1 MADWPNLDLEATTAR
16 ARLRSLIRAR
26 VHRQGKTT
34 APTAARSAAAP
45 LEDAGSVPASV
56 EAGRSGLGKVL
67 LRFKQP
73 YSATLRG
80 RTIEIISTER
90 AEEIDVE
97 RVREIRL
104 EPERIGCELSFI
116 VSDGRTVALHGIDP
130 AKAKTLRRAVFDAGL
145 TALAERTDE
154 AALSNAEAVIAYA
167 AGGGDFLQRRDVE
180 GILAKTQHA
189 GIPTEWPGYLE
200 GQDLTRRLHNVR
212 RFSERDP
219 ERIRYDA
226 NTAFIERYGAEIG
239 AAAVAAERT
248 RLARAAEDGRL
259 AKAEAAVK
267 ALTSTGRTVQR
278 IDAQKAL
285 DAVRA
290 AGLPT
295 GWPAEAD
302 DHPAADRL
310 RRVAAFAAS
319 TAEETA
325 ARINNELIGRHG
337 LELAEEAVALERARL
352 DDPGVRARL
361 KDAER
366 AMAEVLDGDVIAQR
380 DAVDALRT
388 RISDAGL
395 PGQWAAEIDDSPVA
409 RHLRRVLCV
418 LETDTETLVREAN
431 DAFVRKHGDEIA
443 RDAVAAQRAKLHDA
457 APVEAVETAE
467 SAIEEAENTDRY
479 LQEDDLRTLRRI
491 AAAPGLPREWPPELN
506 RQKLPKR
513 LKRIRDFLDE
523 EPGAQQRRLNTQFVE
538 RHATELTKEALDAQ
552 RALLAGRTDTAVL
565 NRLEEMIGEVS
576 RPRRYLGR
584 RRMNEIRRAFERT
597 GLPTEWPGEI
607 GEEDLPRRLAA
618 VQAFGAADADAL
630 RDDCNRR
637 FVAREL
643 EERRELLDSVEKTP
657 LSAEQ
662 REAVCRDDDRNLVVA
677 GAGSGKSSVMIAKA
691 ALIVE
696 RGDARHDEILMLAY
710 AENAKTDLTQ
720 RIAARLGERAAKL
733 IDIKTVHGLGLTI
746 IGDAEEERPSV
757 AAWAADPKA
766 RSALIKNAARLAAR
780 DPVHGPALT
789 RWLAY
794 GGPPPDPPPL
804 KSMDEYREYIRAREL
819 RTLQGELVKSYE
831 ELAIANFLFVQQIPY
846 RYEAPYKLRTAT
858 RSRQQYAPDFHLT
871 GTDIYIE
878 HFAINADGRTPPF
891 IDEEQYLEERRWKKK
906 FHEAHGS
913 SLIETFSHE
922 NADGRLTDR
931 LREKLTAHGIG
942 MAERPPDRLFDIL
955 NEKWYVSAF
964 VKLTSSFLKHAK
976 GANLSIADIAA
987 KAADKGRP
995 RTADFAKAVEPIHSA
1010 IEADLAG
1017 RGEIDFEDMI
1027 NKAAVHVEDGRWR
1040 SPYKYVL
1047 VDEFQDISRA
1057 PAKLLRA
1064 LLKNRRGARLFA
1076 VGDDW
1081 QSIFRFA
1088 GADIWL
1094 MTHFERHFGEAT
1106 ITRLQTTFRC
1116 GDGLAA
1122 VADEFISKN
1131 PDQLRKTTRAV
1142 AEVSG
1147 PGVKVG
1153 LGGGE
1158 AGKLLD
1164 TALAEI
1170 EAESSAD
1177 GKRPSVLILARNNKD
1192 KPKLEPLKKAYPGV
1206 RLETRTVHAAKGLE
1220 AEYCVVVGM
1229 KGGMY
1234 GFPSEIEDDPILD
1247 AVRSEPEPYP
1257 HAEERRLFYVALTRA
1272 KRRAYVI
1279 EADGPPSI
1287 FVEELRRSATGRVK
1301 EFGEKRA
1308 GTPGRRPYPA
1318 STLARSS
1325 APDNATTSP
1334 ACTRRAPSREYQT
1347 APVDAFAG
1355 PTAARTRQ

>member
-1 MADWPNLDLEATTAR
+1 M
-16 ARLRSLIRAR
+16 
-26 VHRQGKTT
+26 
-34 APTAARSAAAP
+34 
-45 LEDAGSVPASV
+45 
-56 EAGRSGLGKVL
+56 
-67 LRFKQP
+67 
-73 YSATLRG
+73 
-80 RTIEIISTER
+80 
-90 AEEIDVE
+90 E

-130 AKAKTLRRAVFDAGL
+130 AKAETLRRAVIDAGL

-154 AALSNAEAVIAYA
+154 AALRNAEAVIAYA

-200 GQDLTRRLHNVR
+200 RQDLTRRLRNVQ
-212 RFSERDP
+212 RFCERDP
-219 ERIRYDA
+219 EQIRYDA
-226 NTAFIERYGAEIG
+226 NIAFIDRHGPEI
-239 AAAVAAERT
+239 AVAAVAAERT
-248 RLARAAEDGRL
+248 RLARAADDGRL

-278 IDAQKAL
+278 TDAQKAL

-290 AGLPT
+290 AELPT

-302 DHPAADRL
+302 DHPAVDRL
-310 RRVAAFAAS
+310 RRVAAFAAR

-325 ARINNELIGRHG
+325 ARINDELIGRHG
-337 LELAEEAVALERARL
+337 PELAEEAVALERTRL

-366 AMAEVLDGDVIAQR
+366 AMADVLDGAVITQR
-380 DAVDALRT
+380 GAVDALRT
-388 RISDAGL
+388 RLSGAGL
-395 PGQWAAEIDDSPVA
+395 PGQWTAEIDDSPVA
-409 RHLRRVLCV
+409 PRLRRVLRV

-431 DAFVRKHGDEIA
+431 DAFVRKHGEEMA
-443 RDAVAAQRAKLHDA
+443 RDAVAAQRARLHDA
-457 APVEAVETAE
+457 APAEAVETAE
-467 SAIEEAENTDRY
+467 SAIEKAENRDRY
-479 LQEDDLRTLRRI
+479 LQEDDLWTLRRI
-491 AAAPGLPREWPPELN
+491 AAGPGLPREWPRELN
-506 RQKLPKR
+506 RHKLSKR

-523 EPGAQQRRLNTQFVE
+523 EPGAQRRRLNTQFVE
-538 RHATELTKEALDAQ
+538 RYAMELTKEALDAQ
-552 RALLAGRTDTAVL
+552 RALLAYRTATAVL

-584 RRMNEIRRAFERT
+584 RRMNEIRRAVERT
-597 GLPTEWPGEI
+597 DLPTEWPVEI
-607 GEEDLPRRLAA
+607 EEEDLPRRLAG
-618 VQAFGAADADAL
+618 VQAFARADADAL

-637 FVAREL
+637 FIAREL
-643 EERRELLDSVEKTP
+643 KERRELLESVEKTP

-720 RIAARLGERAAKL
+720 RIATRLGHRAAKL
-733 IDIKTVHGLGLTI
+733 IDIKTFHGLGLNI
-746 IGDAEEERPSV
+746 IGDADEERPSV
-757 AAWAADPKA
+757 AAWAADPTA
-766 RSALIKNAARLAAR
+766 RSALIENAARLAAR
-780 DPVHGPALT
+780 DPLHGPALT

-794 GGPPPDPPPL
+794 GGPVRNPAPL
-804 KSMDEYREYIRAREL
+804 KSMDEYHEYIRAPEL

-858 RSRQQYAPDFHLT
+858 SSRQQYTPDFHLT

-891 IDEEQYLEERRWKKK
+891 IDEEKYLEERRWKKK
-906 FHEAHGS
+906 FHEAYGTT
-913 SLIETFSHE
+913 LVETFSHE

-931 LREKLTAHGIG
+931 LREKLAAQGIR
-942 MAERPPDRLFDIL
+942 MDERAPDQLFDIL
-955 NEKWYVSAF
+955 NEKRYVTGF
-964 VKLTSSFLKHAK
+964 VKLAASFLTHAK
-976 GANLSIADIAA
+976 GANLSISDIAA
-987 KAADKGRP
+987 KAAGEGRA

-1010 IEADLAG
+1010 IEADLAE
-1017 RGEIDFEDMI
+1017 RGQIDFEDMI
-1027 NKAAVHVEDGRWR
+1027 NKATAHVEDGRWR

-1047 VDEFQDISRA
+1047 VDEFQDISRGR
-1057 PAKLLRA
+1057 AKLLRA
-1064 LLKNRRGARLFA
+1064 LLKNRRDARLFA

-1081 QSIFRFA
+1081 QSIYRFA
-1088 GADIWL
+1088 GADISL
-1094 MTHFERHFGEAT
+1094 MTRFERHFGEAT

-1116 GDGLAA
+1116 GDGIAA

-1131 PDQLRKTTRAV
+1131 PDQLGKTTRAV
-1142 AEVSG
+1142 AEVAG

-1153 LGGGE
+1153 LGGGD

-1177 GKRPSVLILARNNKD
+1177 RGRPSVLILARYNKD
-1192 KPKLEPLKKAYPGV
+1192 RPKLAPLRKAHPGV

-1220 AEYCVVVGM
+1220 AEYCVIVGM
-1229 KGGMY
+1229 KGGAY
-1234 GFPSEIEDDPILD
+1234 GFPSEVEDDPILD
-1247 AVRSEPEPYP
+1247 AVRSEPETYP

-1279 EADGPPSI
+1279 EAAGPPSI
-1287 FVEELRRSATGRVK
+1287 FVEELLQSATGRV
-1301 EFGEKRA
+1301 EAFGEKRA
-1308 GTPGRRPYPA
+1308 GTPARRRYPA

-1325 APDNATTSP
+1325 APDNATTSS
-1334 ACTRRAPSREYQT
+1334 RRAQGGLPPGRNTEPAAIRSPQT
-1347 APVDAFAG
+1347 AHAD
-1355 PTAARTRQ
+1355 